1 MGQAAEGFGAPR
13 GLARSTVLT
22 MMERLRQKGHL
33 VRRQVEGVYHTPRRR
48 ALGQVMRG
56 VVRTFVEKTLGGS
69 VSPFVTYLTEEA
81 SVSDEELAELRA
93 GGEAA
98 VAAEGGAMTFESVVA
113 ALLRSSLQGALFIG
127 AVWLA
132 CRLFPRL
139 PAAVRCGLWWAACLK
154 LLVGLV
160 WIAAGGGAA
169 VPWTRLAVA
178 RRRIVRAPSPPA
190 PPARS
195 HTLTPLPLSR

>member
-1 MGQAAEGFGAPR
+1 PAAEGTPRPPPGGRHLPILFAGEPWPGDARRGAHVR
-13 GLARSTVLT
+13 REDAR
-22 MMERLRQKGHL
+22 RLR
-33 VRRQVEGVYHTPRRR
+33 V
-48 ALGQVMRG
+48 ALRDLPHGRG
-56 VVRTFVEKTLGGS
+56 ARLGRG
-69 VSPFVTYLTEEA
+69 A
-81 SVSDEELAELRA
+81 GGARRA

-98 VAAEGGAMTFESVVA
+98 VAAEGGAMTFETVAA

-160 WIAAGGGAA
+160 WIAPVEVPLLPADAGALTSPALLSRPLPPTLTGRGGRKQEKFVSPALLSKTSS
-169 VPWTRLAVA
+169 PLF
-178 RRRIVRAPSPPA
+178 PSPGE
-190 PPARS
+190 
-195 HTLTPLPLSR
+195 